1 MTKATSHQ
9 RVASGLRLAIVVCA
23 SLIAV
28 DPALAQLS
36 VGPTSKKP
44 LSDAQC
50 LVRAVGLEGKK
61 SGMAIIVPA
70 AQATAMLKRG
80 FAPVPCQSAFAA
92 PKAATDWRDKVCN
105 MASNPNEKVQDQLE
119 KFLGERPNVLC
130 GMAEQVVGQWQ
141 VSPQKAGSATN
152 PGNGGL

>member
-1 MTKATSHQ
+1 MTNTISHQ
-9 RVASGLRLAIVVCA
+9 KIMRRLGLAL
-23 SLIAV
+23 SLGAALFAV
-28 DPALAQLS
+28 DAAVAQQPAGQA
-36 VGPTSKKP
+36 SKKP
-44 LSDAQC
+44 LSDSLC
-50 LVRAVGLEGKK
+50 LVRSVGLEGKK
-61 SGMAIIVPA
+61 TGMAIIVPA

-141 VSPQKAGSATN
+141 VSPQKSGNATN
-152 PGNGGL
+152 PRNGGL